1 MILLGQAKAKEAEN
15 IDKRKYNLFV
25 KLLEIMREGA
35 ETGVEAMSEAVEQN
49 SENVFAREAMMR
61 FKGREGAFSEVL
73 ELLEDEEYFYAMIG
87 NYSIR
92 G

>member
-1 MILLGQAKAKEAEN
+1 MN
-15 IDKRKYNLFV
+15 KRKYNLFI
-25 KLLEIMREGA
+25 KLLELMHEGA

-49 SENVFAREAMMR
+49 HGNLFAREALMR

-73 ELLEDEEYFYAMIG
+73 ELLKDEEYFHQMIG

>member
-1 MILLGQAKAKEAEN
+1 MILLVQAKAKGANEM
-15 IDKRKYNLFV
+15 DKRKYNLLV

-35 ETGVEAMSEAVEQN
+35 ETGVDAMSEAVEQN
-49 SENVFAREAMMR
+49 SENLFAREALMR

-73 ELLEDEEYFYAMIG
+73 ELLKDENYFYQMIG

>member
-1 MILLGQAKAKEAEN
+1 MEE
-15 IDKRKYNLFV
+15 RKYNLLV

-35 ETGVEAMSEAVEQN
+35 ETGVEAMSEALEQN
-49 SENVFAREAMMR
+49 SENLFAREAMMR

-73 ELLEDEEYFYAMIG
+73 ELLKDEKYFYQMIG
-87 NYSIR
+87 NFSIR

>member
-1 MILLGQAKAKEAEN
+1 M
-15 IDKRKYNLFV
+15 DKRKYKLFM

-35 ETGVEAMSEAVEQN
+35 ETGAQAMSEAVEQN
-49 SENVFAREAMMR
+49 HENLFAREALMR

-73 ELLEDEEYFYAMIG
+73 ELLRDEEYFYQMIG
-87 NYSIR
+87 NYSIK

>member
-1 MILLGQAKAKEAEN
+1 M
-15 IDKRKYNLFV
+15 DKRKYKLFV
-25 KLLEIMREGA
+25 KLLEVMRENA
-35 ETGVEAMSEAVEQN
+35 ETGVKAMREAVEQN
-49 SENVFAREAMMR
+49 HENLFAREALMR

-73 ELLEDEEYFYAMIG
+73 ELLKDEKYFYQMIG

>member
-1 MILLGQAKAKEAEN
+1 MN
-15 IDKRKYNLFV
+15 KRKYNLFI
-25 KLLEIMREGA
+25 KLLELMHEGA

-49 SENVFAREAMMR
+49 SENLFAREAMMR

-73 ELLEDEEYFYAMIG
+73 ELLKDEEYFYQMIG

>member
-1 MILLGQAKAKEAEN
+1 MN
-15 IDKRKYNLFV
+15 KRKYNLLV

-35 ETGVEAMSEAVEQN
+35 ETGIQAMSESVEQN
-49 SENVFAREAMMR
+49 HENLFAREAMMR

-73 ELLEDEEYFYAMIG
+73 ELLKDEEYFYQMIG

>member
-1 MILLGQAKAKEAEN
+1 MN
-15 IDKRKYNLFV
+15 KRKYSLFV
-25 KLLEIMREGA
+25 KLLELMREGA
-35 ETGVEAMSEAVEQN
+35 EIGAQAMSEEVEQN
-49 SENVFAREAMMR
+49 HENLFAREALMR

-73 ELLEDEEYFYAMIG
+73 ELLRDEEYFDQMIG

>member
-1 MILLGQAKAKEAEN
+1 M
-15 IDKRKYNLFV
+15 DKRQYNLLV

-49 SENVFAREAMMR
+49 HENLFAREAMMR

-73 ELLEDEEYFYAMIG
+73 ELLNIEEYFYQMIG